1 MMAKETDGVDFTK
14 HAHRVAMEDN
24 FIAGMRQLEA
34 RKQAQAMV
42 ETFKAQYGEEAAKL
56 LEQL

>member
-1 MMAKETDGVDFTK
+1 MA
-14 HAHRVAMEDN
+14 
-24 FIAGMRQLEA
+24 EA
-34 RKQAQAMV
+34 RKLAQAMV